1 MAPHNI
7 WIKCPYRARPGE
19 ELTARIRFGHD
30 FVVQGKAD
38 PLRTRT
44 WLISPAGNRIP
55 LAVEAGEADLTA
67 VFRPAEIGVHTLLAE
82 YDGKI
87 WSIGS
92 DGRHLRGP
100 RADHPDV
107 TIVKSVYY
115 YQYAKALVVVER
127 DGPWPGPSG
136 AEFEIVPRPPAEER
150 LELAVLYEGRPL
162 GGARVQAFC
171 SGSSFPRTAG
181 TDAEGVVS
189 FPFRDGNWMIL
200 ASHSD
205 PRKGAPGRYDER
217 VLTAVFTFT
226 TI

>member
-7 WIKCPYRARPGE
+7 WIECPYRARPGE

-38 PLRTRT
+38 PSRTKT

-55 LAVEAGEADLTA
+55 LAVEVGEADLTA
-67 VFRPAEIGVHTLLAE
+67 VFRPPETGVYTLLAE
-82 YDGKI
+82 YDGKV

-100 RADHPDV
+100 RADHPGV
-107 TIVKSVYY
+107 TIVKAVYY
-115 YQYAKALVVVER
+115 YQYAKALVAVER

-150 LELAVLYEGRPL
+150 LEVAVLYEGRPV
-162 GGARVQAFC
+162 GEVKVQAFR
-171 SGSSFPRTAG
+171 SGNPLPHSTS

-189 FPFRDGNWMIL
+189 FPFRDGKWMIL
-200 ASHSD
+200 ASYSD
-205 PRKGAPGRYDER
+205 PRKGAPGWYDER